1 MQTLSGNGKL
11 LAAARHNKRV
21 IQREIGAAG
30 HIDATKMH
38 LNYALLGDATPE
50 AVAAKAKSILQS
62 LGITK
67 LRKNAVSAIE
77 IVCSLP
83 VRAQIDHRAYFTDCQ
98 AWAAG
103 QFGADNLLTVDV
115 HLDEAAPHC
124 HILLLPLLGGRMRGS
139 EVMGDR
145 KALQARQT
153 SFYEQVSQ
161 RYRLLKPQSTRLSPE
176 AKKRATSAV
185 LAHIRATNDAVQKSS
200 AWALVRDLIAH
211 EPMRWAECLGVE
223 IESSSKPKQA
233 RTMAQIFTSKGKGA
247 QKEKPANK
255 TPIGNL
261 PAKNTNPYLC
271 VGVSSKSCLPTAT
284 KEPVIEV
291 RERESDCTLDNG
303 YWDENTGEYV
313 KVTPRVQTNKL
324 EAQRWVKQALGRATR
339 SRQGGTQSFLLPS
352 RARTV

>member
-1 MQTLSGNGKL
+1 MQALSGNGKL
-11 LAAARHNKRV
+11 LAAARHNKRL
-21 IQREIGAAG
+21 IQKELGAAG

-38 LNYALLGDATPE
+38 MNYALLGDATPE

-77 IVCSLP
+77 IVFSLP
-83 VRAQIDHRAYFTDCQ
+83 VHAQIDHRAYFTDCQ

-103 QFGADNLLTVDV
+103 QFGAENLLSLDV

-139 EVMGDR
+139 DVMGNR
-145 KALQARQT
+145 QALQARQT

-161 RYRLLKPQSTRLSPE
+161 RYGLLKPRSTRPSPE
-176 AKKRATSAV
+176 AKQSAVSAV
-185 LAHIRATNDAVQKSS
+185 LAHLRVSNDAILKSA
-200 AWALVRDLIAH
+200 AWALVRDLIDH
-211 EPMRWAECLGVE
+211 EPIRWAECLGVE
-223 IESSSKPKQA
+223 VESSSKPKQA

-261 PAKNTNPYLC
+261 TAQNNNPYLC

-284 KEPVIEV
+284 KEPLIEV
-291 RERESDCTLDNG
+291 RERESDCTPDKG
-303 YWDENTGEYV
+303 YWDENTGEYI
-313 KVTPRVQTNKL
+313 KVTPRVKTNKL
-324 EAQRWVKQALGRATR
+324 AAQQWVNKALAGVHT
-339 SRQGGTQSFLLPS
+339 GTTLKPSFNSNNIGL
-352 RARTV
+352 